1 MSRLEGLVRER
12 ILILDGAMGTMIQQY
27 NLTEEDFRGERF
39 AQIPG
44 QLKGNNDILCLT
56 RPDVIRDI
64 HRKYL
69 AAGADIIET
78 NTFSSTSVSMADYHV
93 QDYVREINLAA
104 VKLAREVADEFTA
117 LTPDKPRFV
126 AGSVGP
132 TNKTCSM
139 SPDVN
144 NPAFRALTYD
154 ELVIAYREQMEAMLE
169 AGVDA
174 LLIETIFDTLNAK
187 AAIYAAK
194 QAMNVAGIRVPLML
208 SVTVS
213 DIAGRTLVRTDTGC
227 ISGFSATCGY
237 LFHRAQLLFRSP
249 PVEAFSRTTCRPRT
263 LLCQCLPQCGPAQ
276 QSWHVRSDSC

>member
-132 TNKTCSM
+132 TNKTCC
-139 SPDVN
+139 
-144 NPAFRALTYD
+144 
-154 ELVIAYREQMEAMLE
+154 Q
-169 AGVDA
+169 
-174 LLIETIFDTLNAK
+174 
-187 AAIYAAK
+187 
-194 QAMNVAGIRVPLML
+194 Q
-208 SVTVS
+208 
-213 DIAGRTLVRTDTGC
+213 
-227 ISGFSATCGY
+227 SGFSCTDLRRTGHS
-237 LFHRAQLLFRSP
+237 L
-249 PVEAFSRTTCRPRT
+249 SRTDGSDARSRCR
-263 LLCQCLPQCGPAQ
+263 CVA
-276 QSWHVRSDSC
+276 D